1 MQNIEFVNS
10 SLITSSLAKSFIN
23 SLANKAFEHRL
34 ILKNITNVFVNES
47 FDFIYT
53 SIIES
58 RYNDREFKDILM
70 NCDAAKRLTAEIE
83 QFTALQR
90 LNDSIQLNKSIV
102 ESKIQFDIDSISIMS
117 TIELNISLEQLIF
130 HIVEINTSFLL
141 CLVDLNR
148 LEMYFNNL
156 TNELM
161 QKRLIIIILQTDMKN
176 VSSKIIIIL
185 QIDIKKLSSII
196 ILQTDMKNVNRFS
209 VIRRYKHT
217 FLLWKILNQSLIVE
231 FFDENSCYLIEI
243 ELRRLH
249 RRFDH
254 FSARRLHQILD
265 RFEHDVEYQA
275 IEHLIKFCHHCQM
288 HEKSFD
294 RFTFSI
300 KNEEIQF
307 NFNILVD
314 ILYIEIKIENEN
326 KSALHLMNEAIRFQI
341 DRWLKDISAR
351 HVWDQLRACWI
362 DT

>member
-1 MQNIEFVNS
+1 
-10 SLITSSLAKSFIN
+10 
-23 SLANKAFEHRL
+23 
-34 ILKNITNVFVNES
+34 
-47 FDFIYT
+47 
-53 SIIES
+53 
-58 RYNDREFKDILM
+58 
-70 NCDAAKRLTAEIE
+70 
-83 QFTALQR
+83 
-90 LNDSIQLNKSIV
+90 
-102 ESKIQFDIDSISIMS
+102 
-117 TIELNISLEQLIF
+117 
-130 HIVEINTSFLL
+130 
-141 CLVDLNR
+141 
-148 LEMYFNNL
+148 
-156 TNELM
+156 
-161 QKRLIIIILQTDMKN
+161 
-176 VSSKIIIIL
+176 
-185 QIDIKKLSSII
+185 
-196 ILQTDMKNVNRFS
+196 MKNVNRFS